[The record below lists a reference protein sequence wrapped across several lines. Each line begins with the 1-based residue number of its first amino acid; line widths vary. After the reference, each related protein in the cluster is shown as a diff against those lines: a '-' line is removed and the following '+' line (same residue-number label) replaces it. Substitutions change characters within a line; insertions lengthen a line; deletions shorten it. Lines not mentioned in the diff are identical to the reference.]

1 MPTKEMVNVKDFG
14 AIGDG
19 VTDDTQAI
27 KAAIATGKQIYMPPG
42 SYFYNGSIWWIT
54 SHQY

>member
-1 MPTKEMVNVKDFG
+1 MVNVKDFG